1 MRPSIDFN
9 CDVGESFG
17 PWRMGHDDELLPF
30 ASSANI
36 ACGMHAGDPVV
47 IQQTITLCQQHGVAI
62 GAHPGL
68 PDLQGF
74 GRRTLNMSAAEIHA
88 FVLYQVSALAGMT
101 GAAGAELHHVKPH
114 GALYHMANERS
125 DVATAVVDAILRVS
139 PNLKLYAQA
148 QSRLASIGQQAGAQ
162 VIEEAFA
169 ERRYEADGRLTP
181 RDHPDAVI
189 HDVDLATQQVAQ
201 LLTGEGITAR
211 TGERLRLRADTICL
225 HGDRPDAVDFARR
238 LRDAIDAAGWRVA
251 AA

>member
-17 PWRMGHDDELLPF
+17 PWRMGQDDALLPF

-36 ACGMHAGDPVV
+36 ACGMHAGDPMV
-47 IQQTITLCQQHGVAI
+47 IQHTIGLCQQHGVAI

-74 GRRTLNMSAAEIHA
+74 GRRTLHMSATEIHA
-88 FVLYQVSALAGMT
+88 FVLYQVSALAGM
-101 GAAGAELHHVKPH
+101 ARASGAEVQHVKPH
-114 GALYHMANERS
+114 GALYHMANEQAE
-125 DVATAVVDAILRVS
+125 VAAAITDAIRDVS
-139 PNLKLYAQA
+139 PTLKVYAQA
-148 QSRLASIGQQAGAQ
+148 QSRFAQIAQQRGLC

-189 HDVDLATQQVAQ
+189 HDVDLAAQQVGQ
-201 LLTGEGITAR
+201 LLVGDGLLAR

-225 HGDRPDAVDFARR
+225 HGDRPDALEFARH
-238 LRDAIDAAGWRVA
+238 LRQAIEAAGWRVA
-251 AA
+251 AP